1 MSPDTDYALVTFL
14 EHLGEEPD
22 ALNIEWAEFVGDTS
36 TLHTFEVTTT
46 KPLDAYFEIQLY
58 DVGTFGHEVLVNGDQ
73 LTGFDFPPSDG
84 WQLWMDTVTGAM
96 LQQGENT
103 VQIVREGESD
113 DEFAVGNVIIHWR
126 SESSRER

>member
-1 MSPDTDYALVTFL
+1 MPPHTDYALVTFL
-14 EHLGEEPD
+14 EHLGEDQDELD
-22 ALNIEWAEFVGDTS
+22 REGVDFVGDAS

-46 KPLDAYFEIQLY
+46 NPLDAYFEIQLY
-58 DVGTFGHEVLVNGDQ
+58 DVGTFGHELLVNGEP
-73 LTGFDFPPSDG
+73 LTGFDLPPSDG

-103 VQIVREGESD
+103 VQIVRDGESD
-113 DEFAVGNVIIHWR
+113 DEFAIGNVIVHWR

>member
-1 MSPDTDYALVTFL
+1 MSLHTDYALVTVL
-14 EHLGEEPD
+14 EHLGEDPD
-22 ALNIEWAEFVGDTS
+22 ALNIEWAEFAGDAS
-36 TLHTFEVTTT
+36 TLQTFDVTTT

-58 DVGTFGHEVLVNGDQ
+58 DVGTFGHEVLVNGEP
-73 LTGFDFPPSDG
+73 LTGFDLPPSDG

-103 VQIVREGESD
+103 VQVVRDSESD
-113 DEFAVGNVIIHWR
+113 DEFAIGNVIVHWR